1 MRRFIVLVALVSGL
15 VAALARP
22 SDAVTNGQPDG
33 NAHPN
38 VGILV
43 FELTREQ
50 GLFCSG
56 TLIAPSVFLT
66 AGHCTALL
74 ESLGHPAAWVTFD
87 SVLDL
92 DAESLIPV
100 TYTTHPE
107 FDPRT
112 LKNDLGVAVLARPLA
127 GVAPAELP
135 PIGLLDRMKD
145 AGTLDDVSFTTVGYG
160 LSVTFKEGPPA
171 FSWDGVRRASMSPF
185 AGLTQSSLVLLQNS
199 DATEEGGACYGDSGA
214 PRFLGATNLV
224 VGVTS
229 SGDAVCRAIGFS
241 QRTDTQSARAFLDDF
256 VSLP

>member
-1 MRRFIVLVALVSGL
+1 MRRFIVLVIVALGL
-15 VAALARP
+15 VAALPHPGA
-22 SDAVTNGQPDG
+22 AVTNGQPDG

-66 AGHCTALL
+66 AGHCTAFL
-74 ESLGHPAAWVTFD
+74 ERLGNPSAWVTFD

-100 TYTTHPE
+100 TYTTHPG
-107 FDPRT
+107 FNPNT
-112 LKNDLGVAVLARPLA
+112 LENDLGIAVLARPVE
-127 GVAPAELP
+127 GVAPAALP
-135 PIGLLDRMKD
+135 PLGLLDRMKD
-145 AGTLDDVSFTTVGYG
+145 DRTLADASFTTVGYG
-160 LSVTFKEGPPA
+160 LSVTFKEGPPTY
-171 FSWDGVRRASMSPF
+171 SWDGVRRVTTSPF
-185 AGLTQSSLVLLQNS
+185 AALTQWSLVLLQNS
-199 DATEEGGACYGDSGA
+199 DATGEGGACAGDSGA
-214 PRFLGATNLV
+214 PRFLGASNLV
-224 VGVTS
+224 VAVTS

-256 VSLP
+256 VSVP

>member
-1 MRRFIVLVALVSGL
+1 MRRFIVLIALAAGL
-15 VAALARP
+15 AAALAQP
-22 SDAVTNGQPDG
+22 GDAVTNGQPDG

-38 VGILV
+38 VGIFV

-74 ESLGHPAAWVTFD
+74 ESLGRPAAWVTFD

-100 TYTTHPE
+100 TYATHPG
-107 FDPRT
+107 FNPRT
-112 LKNDLGVAVLARPLA
+112 LENDLGIALLARPAA
-127 GVAPAELP
+127 GIAPAELP
-135 PIGLLDRMKD
+135 PVGLLDRMKD
-145 AGTLDDVSFTTVGYG
+145 AGTLDDASFTTVGYG
-160 LSVTFKEGPPA
+160 LSATFKEGPRA
-171 FSWDGVRRASMSPF
+171 YSWDGVRRASTSPF
-185 AGLTQSSLVLLQNS
+185 AGLTQHSLVLLQNN
-199 DATEEGGACYGDSGA
+199 DATEEGGACFGDSGA
-214 PRFLGATNLV
+214 PRLLGATNLV
-224 VGVTS
+224 VAVTS

-256 VSLP
+256 VSVP